1 MSPLVHSRVDTAG
14 RAAVIMTEFDQ
25 PVAVVWTLFSDPSKL
40 ARWWGPPGMPMQI
53 HHHDLQPGGSV
64 ELTVSTPGGEV
75 RGRWTIHEVAAPH
88 TLRFTF
94 TSDGLDPTEITI
106 ELRGPAGTP
115 TTMEITARFASD
127 DAMRHAL
134 DIGFVEGVAR
144 ACTTA
149 HDVAAVRAWR
159 GSR

>member
-1 MSPLVHSRVDTAG
+1 MSPLVHSRIDTVE
-14 RAAVIMTEFDQ
+14 RAAVITTEFDQ
-25 PVAVVWTLFSDPSKL
+25 PVAVVRTLFADPTKL

-53 HHHDLQPGGSV
+53 HHHDLHPGGSV
-64 ELTVSTPGGEV
+64 ELTVSTPGGDV
-75 RGRWTIHEVAAPH
+75 RGRWAIHQVAAPH

-94 TSDGLDPTEITI
+94 ASDGLDPTEITV
-106 ELRGPAGTP
+106 ELRGSADGS

-144 ACTTA
+144 ACSTA
-149 HDVAAVRAWR
+149 HDVVAVRAWR
-159 GSR
+159 ESR